1 MVNNDASFNLLLGV
15 KNKAIIWQVLLSF
28 QNRVIS
34 GRIDPKASWNSAV
47 TTPRLWTKI
56 RQDKLSA
63 IETETFLFSSLN
75 LCTEKETCPKI
86 CVSYKYLNFF
96 SKVALFKQMIMIK
109 VIGVFV

>member
-47 TTPRLWTKI
+47 TTPRL
-56 RQDKLSA
+56 
-63 IETETFLFSSLN
+63 
-75 LCTEKETCPKI
+75 
-86 CVSYKYLNFF
+86 
-96 SKVALFKQMIMIK
+96 
-109 VIGVFV
+109 